1 MIGNI
6 ILVTG
11 IIILLSLFSIRIS
24 KKLEIPLLIMFLLI
38 GMLAGSEGIGKIYFD
53 NALVAQNLGT
63 VALMFIIFSGG
74 LETKKEDVKNSISPS
89 GTLATLGVLLT
100 AGLSGIAVYYLTNFT
115 LKEALLFS
123 AMVSSTDAA
132 AVMSI
137 LGDSK
142 LKKSVKSVVEI
153 ESGSND
159 PMAYAL
165 ILFLLSFFKENTNTS
180 IITGIIFLFKQIT
193 LGAFIGYL
201 FGLITLPLARYIKIV
216 REEFLTIHLIGILFI
231 CFGLATLLDGN
242 GFLAIYIASIMI
254 GNKQFNY
261 KLNSIRNMR
270 LITWFMQ
277 IGMFVM
283 LGLLVFPSQL
293 LDYILIGSLLSV
305 IMIIGIRI
313 ITVYTLL
320 WPFKFNNKEKFFIS
334 WAGLKGAVPII
345 FATMAITEGLPNAQ
359 GMFNLTFYIV
369 VFSVLLQGMTLKYV
383 GKKLNL
389 FEENSDEDKFIEIE
403 ELEELALKKM
413 ILDKNSQYVNQ
424 KIKELE
430 LPKGMLI
437 VSIKRENNYITP
449 KGDVTLLMGDT
460 LLFSQN

>member
-1 MIGNI
+1 MGVE
-6 ILVTG
+6 ILIAG

-24 KKLEIPLLIMFLLI
+24 KKLEIPLLIMFLLV
-38 GMLAGSEGIGKIYFD
+38 GMLAGSEGIGRIYFD

-63 VALMFIIFSGG
+63 IALMFIIFSGG
-74 LETKKEDVKNSISPS
+74 LETKKEDVKKSLYPS

-100 AGLSGIAVYYLTNFT
+100 AGLSGVAVYYLTDFT

-142 LKKSVKSVVEI
+142 LKKDIKSVVEI

-165 ILFLLSFFKENTNTS
+165 ILFLLSFFKEGESTS
-180 IITGIIFLFKQIT
+180 IVIGIIFLLKQIT
-193 LGAFIGYL
+193 LGAIIGYI
-201 FGLITLPLARYIKIV
+201 FGVVTLPLANYIKIV
-216 REEFLTIHLIGILFI
+216 REEFLTIHLIAILFI
-231 CFGLATLLDGN
+231 CFGLATVLDGN
-242 GFLAIYIASIMI
+242 GFLAIYIAGIMI
-254 GNKQFNY
+254 GNKKFNY

-293 LDYILIGSLLSV
+293 LGYIFIGSLLSV
-305 IMIIGIRI
+305 IMIIVIRMLV
-313 ITVYTLL
+313 VYSLL
-320 WPFKFNNKEKFFIS
+320 WPFKFNYKEKFFIS

-389 FEENSDEDKFIEIE
+389 FEEDQEEDKFIEVE

-413 ILDKNSQYVNQ
+413 ILDEQSEYVNK
-424 KIKELE
+424 KIRELE
-430 LPKGMLI
+430 LPQGMLI
-437 VSIKRENNYITP
+437 VSIKRDENYITP

>member
-1 MIGNI
+1 MGVE
-6 ILVTG
+6 ILIAG

-24 KKLEIPLLIMFLLI
+24 KKLEIPLLIMFLLV
-38 GMLAGSEGIGKIYFD
+38 GMLAGSEGIGRIYFD

-63 VALMFIIFSGG
+63 IALMFIIFSGG
-74 LETKKEDVKNSISPS
+74 LETKKEDVKKSLYPS

-100 AGLSGIAVYYLTNFT
+100 AGLSGVAVYYLTDFT

-142 LKKSVKSVVEI
+142 LKKDIKSVVEI

-165 ILFLLSFFKENTNTS
+165 ILFLLSFFKEGESTS
-180 IITGIIFLFKQIT
+180 IVTGIIFLLKQIT
-193 LGAFIGYL
+193 LGAIIGYI
-201 FGLITLPLARYIKIV
+201 FGLVTLPLANYIKIV
-216 REEFLTIHLIGILFI
+216 REEFLTIHLIAILFI
-231 CFGLATLLDGN
+231 CFGLATVLDGN
-242 GFLAIYIASIMI
+242 GFLAIYIAGIMI
-254 GNKQFNY
+254 GNKKFNY

-293 LDYILIGSLLSV
+293 LGYIFIGSLLSV
-305 IMIIGIRI
+305 IMIIVIRMFV
-313 ITVYTLL
+313 VYTLL
-320 WPFKFNNKEKFFIS
+320 WPFKFNYKEKFFIS

-389 FEENSDEDKFIEIE
+389 FEEDQEEDKFIEVE

-413 ILDKNSQYVNQ
+413 ILDEQSEYINK
-424 KIKELE
+424 KIRELE
-430 LPKGMLI
+430 LPQGMLI
-437 VSIKRENNYITP
+437 VSIKRDENYITP

>member
-1 MIGNI
+1 MGVE
-6 ILVTG
+6 ILIAG

-24 KKLEIPLLIMFLLI
+24 KKLEIPLLIMFLLV
-38 GMLAGSEGIGKIYFD
+38 GMLAGSEGIGRIYFD

-63 VALMFIIFSGG
+63 IALMFIIFSGG
-74 LETKKEDVKNSISPS
+74 LETKKEDVKKSLYPS

-100 AGLSGIAVYYLTNFT
+100 AGLSGVAVYYLTDFT
-115 LKEALLFS
+115 LKESLLFS

-142 LKKSVKSVVEI
+142 LKKDIKSVVEI

-165 ILFLLSFFKENTNTS
+165 ILFLLSFFKEGESTS
-180 IITGIIFLFKQIT
+180 IATGIIFLLKQIT
-193 LGAFIGYL
+193 LGAIIGYI
-201 FGLITLPLARYIKIV
+201 FGVVTLPLANYIKIV
-216 REEFLTIHLIGILFI
+216 REEFLTIHLIAILFI
-231 CFGLATLLDGN
+231 CFGLATVLDGN
-242 GFLAIYIASIMI
+242 GFLAIYIAGIMI
-254 GNKQFNY
+254 GNKKFNY

-293 LDYILIGSLLSV
+293 LGYIFIGSLLSV
-305 IMIIGIRI
+305 IMIIVIRMLV
-313 ITVYTLL
+313 VYSLL
-320 WPFKFNNKEKFFIS
+320 WPFKFNYKEKFFIS
-334 WAGLKGAVPII
+334 WAGLKGAVPIL

-389 FEENSDEDKFIEIE
+389 FEEDQEEDKFIEVE

-413 ILDKNSQYVNQ
+413 ILDEQSEYINK
-424 KIKELE
+424 KIRELE
-430 LPKGMLI
+430 LPQGMLI
-437 VSIKRENNYITP
+437 VSIKRDENYITP

>member
-1 MIGNI
+1 MGVE
-6 ILVTG
+6 ILIAG

-24 KKLEIPLLIMFLLI
+24 KKLEIPLLIMFLLV
-38 GMLAGSEGIGKIYFD
+38 GMLAGSEGIGRIYFD

-63 VALMFIIFSGG
+63 IALMFIIFSGG
-74 LETKKEDVKNSISPS
+74 LETKKEDVKKSLYPS

-100 AGLSGIAVYYLTNFT
+100 AGLSGVAVYYLTDFT

-142 LKKSVKSVVEI
+142 LKKDIKSVVEI

-165 ILFLLSFFKENTNTS
+165 ILFLLSFFKEGESTS
-180 IITGIIFLFKQIT
+180 IVTGIIFLLKQIT
-193 LGAFIGYL
+193 LGAIIGYI
-201 FGLITLPLARYIKIV
+201 FGVVTLPLANYIKIV
-216 REEFLTIHLIGILFI
+216 REEFLTIHLIAILFI
-231 CFGLATLLDGN
+231 CFGLATVLDGN
-242 GFLAIYIASIMI
+242 GFLAIYIAGIMI
-254 GNKQFNY
+254 GNKKFNY

-293 LDYILIGSLLSV
+293 LGYIFIGSLLSV
-305 IMIIGIRI
+305 IMIIVIRMFV
-313 ITVYTLL
+313 VYTLL
-320 WPFKFNNKEKFFIS
+320 WPFKFNYKEKFFIS

-389 FEENSDEDKFIEIE
+389 FEEDQEEDKFIEVE

-413 ILDKNSQYVNQ
+413 ILDEQSEYINK
-424 KIKELE
+424 KIRELE
-430 LPKGMLI
+430 LPQGMLI
-437 VSIKRENNYITP
+437 VSIKRDENYITP

>member
-1 MIGNI
+1 MGVE
-6 ILVTG
+6 ILIAG

-38 GMLAGSEGIGKIYFD
+38 GMLAGSEGIGRIYFD

-63 VALMFIIFSGG
+63 IALMFIIFSGG
-74 LETKKEDVKNSISPS
+74 LETKKEDVKKSLYPS

-100 AGLSGIAVYYLTNFT
+100 AGLSGVAVYYLTDFT

-142 LKKSVKSVVEI
+142 LKKDIKSVVEI

-165 ILFLLSFFKENTNTS
+165 ILFLLSFFKEGESTS
-180 IITGIIFLFKQIT
+180 IVTGIIFLLKQIT
-193 LGAFIGYL
+193 LGAIIGYI
-201 FGLITLPLARYIKIV
+201 FGVVTLPLANYIKIV
-216 REEFLTIHLIGILFI
+216 REEFLTIHLIAILFI
-231 CFGLATLLDGN
+231 CFGLATVLDGN
-242 GFLAIYIASIMI
+242 GFLAIYIAGIMI
-254 GNKQFNY
+254 GNKKFNY

-293 LDYILIGSLLSV
+293 LGYIFIGSLLSV
-305 IMIIGIRI
+305 IMIIVIRMLV
-313 ITVYTLL
+313 VYSLL
-320 WPFKFNNKEKFFIS
+320 WPFKFNYKEKFFIS

-389 FEENSDEDKFIEIE
+389 FEENQEEDKFIEIE

-413 ILDKNSQYVNQ
+413 ILDEQSEYVNK
-424 KIKELE
+424 KIRELE
-430 LPKGMLI
+430 LPQGMLI
-437 VSIKRENNYITP
+437 VSIKRDENYITP

>member
-1 MIGNI
+1 MEKF
-6 ILVTG
+6 ILIFG
-11 IIILLSLFSIRIS
+11 IILLISLFSIRIS
-24 KKLEIPLLIMFLLI
+24 KKLEIPLLIMFLLV
-38 GMLAGSEGIGKIYFD
+38 GMLAGSEGIGRIYFD

-63 VALMFIIFSGG
+63 IALMFIIFSGG
-74 LETKKEDVKNSISPS
+74 LETKKEDVKKSLYPS

-100 AGLSGIAVYYLTNFT
+100 AGLSGVAVYYLTDFT

-142 LKKSVKSVVEI
+142 LKKDIKSVVEI

-165 ILFLLSFFKENTNTS
+165 ILFLLSFFKEGESTS
-180 IITGIIFLFKQIT
+180 IVTGIIFLLKQIT
-193 LGAFIGYL
+193 LGAIIGYI
-201 FGLITLPLARYIKIV
+201 FGVVTLPLANYIKIV
-216 REEFLTIHLIGILFI
+216 REEFLTIHLIAILFI
-231 CFGLATLLDGN
+231 CFGLATVLDGN
-242 GFLAIYIASIMI
+242 GFLAIYIAGIMI
-254 GNKQFNY
+254 GNKKFNY

-293 LDYILIGSLLSV
+293 LGYIFIGSLLSV
-305 IMIIGIRI
+305 IMIIVIRMLV
-313 ITVYTLL
+313 VYSLL
-320 WPFKFNNKEKFFIS
+320 WPFKFNYKEKFFIS

-389 FEENSDEDKFIEIE
+389 FEEDQEEDKFIEIE

-413 ILDKNSQYVNQ
+413 ILDEQSEYVNK
-424 KIKELE
+424 KIRELE
-430 LPKGMLI
+430 LPQGMLI
-437 VSIKRENNYITP
+437 VSIKRDENYITP

>member
-1 MIGNI
+1 MGVE
-6 ILVTG
+6 ILIAG

-24 KKLEIPLLIMFLLI
+24 KKLEIPLLIMFLLV
-38 GMLAGSEGIGKIYFD
+38 GMLAGSEGIGRIYFD

-63 VALMFIIFSGG
+63 IALMFIIFSGG
-74 LETKKEDVKNSISPS
+74 LETKKEDVKKSLYPS

-100 AGLSGIAVYYLTNFT
+100 AGLSGVAVYYLTDFT

-142 LKKSVKSVVEI
+142 LKKDIKSVVEI

-165 ILFLLSFFKENTNTS
+165 ILFLLSFFKEGESTS
-180 IITGIIFLFKQIT
+180 IVTGIIFLLKQIT
-193 LGAFIGYL
+193 LGAIIGYI
-201 FGLITLPLARYIKIV
+201 FGVVTLPLANYIKIV
-216 REEFLTIHLIGILFI
+216 REEFLTIHLIAILFI
-231 CFGLATLLDGN
+231 CFGLATVLDGN
-242 GFLAIYIASIMI
+242 GFLAIYIAGIMI
-254 GNKQFNY
+254 GNKKFNY

-293 LDYILIGSLLSV
+293 LGYIFIGSLLSV
-305 IMIIGIRI
+305 IMIIVIRMLV
-313 ITVYTLL
+313 VYSLL
-320 WPFKFNNKEKFFIS
+320 WPFKFNYKEKFFIS

-389 FEENSDEDKFIEIE
+389 FEEDQEEDKFIEVE

-413 ILDKNSQYVNQ
+413 ILDEQSEYINK
-424 KIKELE
+424 KIRELE
-430 LPKGMLI
+430 LPQGMLI
-437 VSIKRENNYITP
+437 VSIKRDENYITP

>member
-1 MIGNI
+1 MGVEILVAGVI
-6 ILVTG
+6 IL
-11 IIILLSLFSIRIS
+11 ISLFSIRIS
-24 KKLEIPLLIMFLLI
+24 KKLEIPLLIMFLLV
-38 GMLAGSEGIGKIYFD
+38 GMLAGSEGVGRIYFD
-53 NALVAQNLGT
+53 NALVAQNIGT
-63 VALMFIIFSGG
+63 IALMFIIFSGG
-74 LETKKEDVKNSISPS
+74 LDTKKEDVKNSIYPS
-89 GTLATLGVLLT
+89 GILATLGVLLT
-100 AGLSGIAVYYLTNFT
+100 AGLSGVAVYYLTDFT

-142 LKKSVKSVVEI
+142 LKKDIKSVVEI

-165 ILFLLSFFKENTNTS
+165 ILFLLSFFKEGGDTS
-180 IITGIIFLFKQIT
+180 IVSGIIFLLKQIT
-193 LGAFIGYL
+193 LGAIIGYI
-201 FGLITLPLARYIKIV
+201 FGVVTLPLANYIKIV
-216 REEFLTIHLIGILFI
+216 REEFLTIHLIAILFI
-231 CFGLATLLDGN
+231 CFGLATVLDGN
-242 GFLAIYIASIMI
+242 GFLAIYITGIMV
-254 GNKQFNY
+254 GNKKFNY

-277 IGMFVM
+277 IGMFVI

-293 LDYILIGSLLSV
+293 LGYIFIGSLLSV
-305 IMIIGIRI
+305 IMIIGIRMVV
-313 ITVYTLL
+313 VYSLL
-320 WPFKFNNKEKFFIS
+320 WPFKFTNRERFFIS

-389 FEENSDEDKFIEIE
+389 FEDGEDEDRFIEVE

-413 ILDKNSQYVNQ
+413 VLDEHSEYINR

-430 LPKGMLI
+430 LPNGMLI
-437 VSIKRENNYITP
+437 VSIKRDDSYITP
-449 KGDVTLLMGDT
+449 KGDVILLMGDT

>member
-1 MIGNI
+1 MGVE
-6 ILVTG
+6 ILIAG

-24 KKLEIPLLIMFLLI
+24 KKLEIPLLIMFLLV
-38 GMLAGSEGIGKIYFD
+38 GMLAGSEGIGRIYFD

-63 VALMFIIFSGG
+63 IALMFIIFSGG
-74 LETKKEDVKNSISPS
+74 LETKKEDVKKSLYPS

-100 AGLSGIAVYYLTNFT
+100 AGLSGVAVYYLTDFT
-115 LKEALLFS
+115 LKESLLFS

-142 LKKSVKSVVEI
+142 LKKDIKSVVEI

-165 ILFLLSFFKENTNTS
+165 ILFLLSFFKEGESTS
-180 IITGIIFLFKQIT
+180 IVTGIIFLLKQIT
-193 LGAFIGYL
+193 LGAIIGYI
-201 FGLITLPLARYIKIV
+201 FGVVTLPLANYIKIV
-216 REEFLTIHLIGILFI
+216 REEFLTIHLIAILFI
-231 CFGLATLLDGN
+231 CFGLATVLDGN
-242 GFLAIYIASIMI
+242 GFLAIYIAGIMI
-254 GNKQFNY
+254 GNKKFNY

-293 LDYILIGSLLSV
+293 LGYIFIGSLLSV
-305 IMIIGIRI
+305 IMIIVIRMLV
-313 ITVYTLL
+313 VYSLL
-320 WPFKFNNKEKFFIS
+320 WPFKFNYKEKFFIS

-389 FEENSDEDKFIEIE
+389 FEEGQEEDKFIEIE

-413 ILDKNSQYVNQ
+413 ILDEQSEYVNK
-424 KIKELE
+424 KIRELE
-430 LPKGMLI
+430 LPQGMLI
-437 VSIKRENNYITP
+437 VSIKRDENYITP

>member
-1 MIGNI
+1 MGVEILVAGVI
-6 ILVTG
+6 IL
-11 IIILLSLFSIRIS
+11 ISLFSIRIS
-24 KKLEIPLLIMFLLI
+24 KKLEIPLLIMFLLV
-38 GMLAGSEGIGKIYFD
+38 GMLAGSEGVGRIYFD
-53 NALVAQNLGT
+53 NALVAQNIGT
-63 VALMFIIFSGG
+63 IALMFIIFSGG
-74 LETKKEDVKNSISPS
+74 LDTKKEDVKNSIYPS
-89 GTLATLGVLLT
+89 GILVTLGVLLT
-100 AGLSGIAVYYLTNFT
+100 AGLSGVAVYYLTDFT

-123 AMVSSTDAA
+123 AIVSSTDAA

-142 LKKSVKSVVEI
+142 LKKDIKSVVEI

-165 ILFLLSFFKENTNTS
+165 ILFLLSFFKEGGDTS
-180 IITGIIFLFKQIT
+180 IVSGIIFLLKQIT
-193 LGAFIGYL
+193 LGAIIGYI
-201 FGLITLPLARYIKIV
+201 FGVVTLPLANYIKIV
-216 REEFLTIHLIGILFI
+216 REEFLTIHLIAILFI
-231 CFGLATLLDGN
+231 CFGLATVLDGN
-242 GFLAIYIASIMI
+242 GFLAIYIAGIMI
-254 GNKQFNY
+254 GNKKFNY

-277 IGMFVM
+277 IGMFVI

-293 LDYILIGSLLSV
+293 LGYIFIGSLLSV
-305 IMIIGIRI
+305 IMIIGIRMVV
-313 ITVYTLL
+313 VYSLL
-320 WPFKFNNKEKFFIS
+320 WPFKFTNRERFFIS

-389 FEENSDEDKFIEIE
+389 FEDGEDEDRFIEVE

-413 ILDKNSQYVNQ
+413 VLDEHSEYINR

-430 LPKGMLI
+430 LPNGMLI
-437 VSIKRENNYITP
+437 VSIKRDDSYITP
-449 KGDVTLLMGDT
+449 KGDVILLMGDT

>member
-1 MIGNI
+1 MGVEILVAGVI
-6 ILVTG
+6 IL
-11 IIILLSLFSIRIS
+11 ISLFSIRIS
-24 KKLEIPLLIMFLLI
+24 KKLEIPLLIMFLLV
-38 GMLAGSEGIGKIYFD
+38 GMLAGSEGVGRIYFD
-53 NALVAQNLGT
+53 NALVAQNIGT
-63 VALMFIIFSGG
+63 IALMFIIFSGG
-74 LETKKEDVKNSISPS
+74 LDTKKGDVKNSIYPS
-89 GTLATLGVLLT
+89 GILATLGVLLT
-100 AGLSGIAVYYLTNFT
+100 AGLSGVAVYYLTDFT

-142 LKKSVKSVVEI
+142 LKKDIKSVVEI

-165 ILFLLSFFKENTNTS
+165 ILFLLSFFKEGGDTS
-180 IITGIIFLFKQIT
+180 IVSGIIFLLKQIT
-193 LGAFIGYL
+193 LGAIIGYI
-201 FGLITLPLARYIKIV
+201 FGVVTLPLANYIKIV
-216 REEFLTIHLIGILFI
+216 REEFLTIHLIAILFI
-231 CFGLATLLDGN
+231 CFGLATVLDGN
-242 GFLAIYIASIMI
+242 GFLAIYIAGIMV
-254 GNKQFNY
+254 GNKKFNY

-277 IGMFVM
+277 IGMFVI

-293 LDYILIGSLLSV
+293 LGYIFIGSLLSV
-305 IMIIGIRI
+305 IMIIGIRMVV
-313 ITVYTLL
+313 VYSLL
-320 WPFKFNNKEKFFIS
+320 WPFKFTNRERFFIS

-389 FEENSDEDKFIEIE
+389 FEDGEDEDRFIEVE

-413 ILDKNSQYVNQ
+413 VLDEHSEYINR

-430 LPKGMLI
+430 LPNGMLI
-437 VSIKRENNYITP
+437 VSIKRDDSYITP
-449 KGDVTLLMGDT
+449 KGDVILLMGDT

>member
-1 MIGNI
+1 MGVE
-6 ILVTG
+6 ILIAG

-24 KKLEIPLLIMFLLI
+24 KKLEIPLLIMFLLV
-38 GMLAGSEGIGKIYFD
+38 GMLAGSEGIGRIYFD

-63 VALMFIIFSGG
+63 IALMFIIFSGG
-74 LETKKEDVKNSISPS
+74 LETKKEDVKKSLYPS

-100 AGLSGIAVYYLTNFT
+100 AGLSGVAVYYLTDFT

-142 LKKSVKSVVEI
+142 LKKDIKSVVEI

-165 ILFLLSFFKENTNTS
+165 ILFLLSFFKEGESTS
-180 IITGIIFLFKQIT
+180 IVTGIIFLLKQIT
-193 LGAFIGYL
+193 LGAIIGYI
-201 FGLITLPLARYIKIV
+201 FGVVTLPLANYIKIV
-216 REEFLTIHLIGILFI
+216 REEFLTIHLIAILFI
-231 CFGLATLLDGN
+231 CFGLATVLDGN
-242 GFLAIYIASIMI
+242 GFLAIYIAGIMI
-254 GNKQFNY
+254 GNKKFNY

-293 LDYILIGSLLSV
+293 LGYIFIGSLLSV
-305 IMIIGIRI
+305 IMIIVIRMLV
-313 ITVYTLL
+313 VYSLL
-320 WPFKFNNKEKFFIS
+320 WPFNFNYKEKFFIS

-389 FEENSDEDKFIEIE
+389 FEEDQEEDKFIEIE

-413 ILDKNSQYVNQ
+413 ILDEQSEYVNK
-424 KIKELE
+424 KIRELE
-430 LPKGMLI
+430 LPQGMLI
-437 VSIKRENNYITP
+437 VSIKRDENYITP

>member
-1 MIGNI
+1 MGVE
-6 ILVTG
+6 ILIAG

-24 KKLEIPLLIMFLLI
+24 KKLEIPLLTMFLLV
-38 GMLAGSEGIGKIYFD
+38 GMLAGSEGIGRIYFD

-63 VALMFIIFSGG
+63 IALMFIIFSGG
-74 LETKKEDVKNSISPS
+74 LETKKEDVKKSLYPS

-100 AGLSGIAVYYLTNFT
+100 AGLSGVAVYYLTDFT

-142 LKKSVKSVVEI
+142 LKKDIKSVVEI

-165 ILFLLSFFKENTNTS
+165 ILFLLSFFKEGESTS
-180 IITGIIFLFKQIT
+180 IVTGIIFLLKQIT
-193 LGAFIGYL
+193 LGAIIGYI
-201 FGLITLPLARYIKIV
+201 FGVITLPLANYIKIV
-216 REEFLTIHLIGILFI
+216 REEFLTIHLIAILFI
-231 CFGLATLLDGN
+231 CFGLATVLDGN
-242 GFLAIYIASIMI
+242 GFLAIYIAGIMI
-254 GNKQFNY
+254 GNKKFNY

-293 LDYILIGSLLSV
+293 LGYIFIGSLLSV
-305 IMIIGIRI
+305 IMIIVIRMFV
-313 ITVYTLL
+313 VYTLL
-320 WPFKFNNKEKFFIS
+320 WPFKFNYKEKFFIS

-389 FEENSDEDKFIEIE
+389 FEEDQEEDKFIEVE

-413 ILDKNSQYVNQ
+413 ILDEQSEYINK
-424 KIKELE
+424 KIRELE
-430 LPKGMLI
+430 LPQGMLI
-437 VSIKRENNYITP
+437 VSIKRDENYITP

>member
-1 MIGNI
+1 MGVE
-6 ILVTG
+6 ILIAG

-24 KKLEIPLLIMFLLI
+24 KKLEIPLLIMFLLV
-38 GMLAGSEGIGKIYFD
+38 GMLAGSEGIGRIYFD

-63 VALMFIIFSGG
+63 IALMFIIFSGG
-74 LETKKEDVKNSISPS
+74 LETKKEDVKKSLYPS

-100 AGLSGIAVYYLTNFT
+100 AGLSGVAVYYLTDFT

-142 LKKSVKSVVEI
+142 LKKDIKSVVEI

-165 ILFLLSFFKENTNTS
+165 ILFLLSFFKEGESTS
-180 IITGIIFLFKQIT
+180 IVTGIIFLLKQIT
-193 LGAFIGYL
+193 LGAIIGYI
-201 FGLITLPLARYIKIV
+201 FGVVTLPLANYIKIV
-216 REEFLTIHLIGILFI
+216 REEFLTIHLIAILFI
-231 CFGLATLLDGN
+231 CFGLATVLDGN
-242 GFLAIYIASIMI
+242 GFLAIYIAGIMI
-254 GNKQFNY
+254 GNKKFNY

-293 LDYILIGSLLSV
+293 LGYIFIGSLLSV
-305 IMIIGIRI
+305 IMIIVIRMLV
-313 ITVYTLL
+313 VYSLL
-320 WPFKFNNKEKFFIS
+320 WPFKFNYKEKFFIS

-389 FEENSDEDKFIEIE
+389 FEEDQVEDKFIEIE

-413 ILDKNSQYVNQ
+413 ILDEQSEYVNK
-424 KIKELE
+424 KIRELE
-430 LPKGMLI
+430 LPQGMLI
-437 VSIKRENNYITP
+437 VSIKRDENYITP

>member
-1 MIGNI
+1 MGVE
-6 ILVTG
+6 ILIAG

-24 KKLEIPLLIMFLLI
+24 KKLEIPLLIMFLLV
-38 GMLAGSEGIGKIYFD
+38 GMLAGSEGIGRIYFD

-63 VALMFIIFSGG
+63 IALMFIIFSGG
-74 LETKKEDVKNSISPS
+74 LETKKEDVKKSLYPS

-100 AGLSGIAVYYLTNFT
+100 AGLSGVAVYYLTDFT
-115 LKEALLFS
+115 LKESLLFS

-142 LKKSVKSVVEI
+142 LKKDIKSVVEI

-165 ILFLLSFFKENTNTS
+165 ILFLLSFFKEGESTS
-180 IITGIIFLFKQIT
+180 IATGIIFLLKQIT
-193 LGAFIGYL
+193 LGAIIGYI
-201 FGLITLPLARYIKIV
+201 FGVVTLPLANYIKIV
-216 REEFLTIHLIGILFI
+216 REEFLTIHLIAILFI
-231 CFGLATLLDGN
+231 CFGLATVLDGN
-242 GFLAIYIASIMI
+242 GFLAIYIAGIMI
-254 GNKQFNY
+254 GNKKFNY

-293 LDYILIGSLLSV
+293 LGYIFIGSLLSV
-305 IMIIGIRI
+305 IMIIVIRMLV
-313 ITVYTLL
+313 VYSLL
-320 WPFKFNNKEKFFIS
+320 WPFKFNYKEKFFIS

-389 FEENSDEDKFIEIE
+389 FEEDQEEDKFIEIE

-413 ILDKNSQYVNQ
+413 ILDKQSEYVNK
-424 KIKELE
+424 KIRELE
-430 LPKGMLI
+430 LPQGMLI
-437 VSIKRENNYITP
+437 VSIKRDENYITP

>member
-1 MIGNI
+1 MGIEILVAGVI
-6 ILVTG
+6 IL
-11 IIILLSLFSIRIS
+11 ISLFSIRIS

-38 GMLAGSEGIGKIYFD
+38 GMLAGSEGVGKIYFD
-53 NALVAQNLGT
+53 NALVAQNIGT
-63 VALMFIIFSGG
+63 IALMFIIFSGG
-74 LETKKEDVKNSISPS
+74 LETKKEDVKKSIYPS
-89 GTLATLGVLLT
+89 GLLATLGVLLT
-100 AGLSGIAVYYLTNFT
+100 AILSGIAVYYLTDFT

-142 LKKSVKSVVEI
+142 LKKDIKSVVDI

-165 ILFLLSFFKENTNTS
+165 ILFLLSFFKMDGNTS
-180 IITGIIFLFKQIT
+180 IVGGIIFLLKQIV
-193 LGAFIGYL
+193 LGGVIGYL
-201 FGLITLPLARYIKIV
+201 FGLITLPLAKYIKIV
-216 REEFLTIHLIGILFI
+216 REEFLTIHLIAILFI
-231 CFGLATLLDGN
+231 CFGLATVLNGN
-242 GFLAIYIASIMI
+242 GFLAIYISAIMI
-254 GNKQFNY
+254 GNQKFNY

-283 LGLLVFPSQL
+283 LGLLVFPTQL
-293 LDYILIGSLLSV
+293 LSYILIGSLLSI
-305 IMIIGIRI
+305 IMIIIIRI
-313 ITVYTLL
+313 LVVYSLL
-320 WPFKFNNKEKFFIS
+320 WPFKFTSKEKFFIS

-359 GMFNLTFYIV
+359 SMFNLTFYIV
-369 VFSVLLQGMTLKYV
+369 VFSVLIQGMTLKYV

-389 FEENSDEDKFIEIE
+389 FEDNSEQDNLIEVE

-413 ILDKNSQYVNQ
+413 ILDENSEYIN
-424 KIKELE
+424 KLIRELE

-437 VSIKRENNYITP
+437 VSIKRDSSYITP
-449 KGDVTLLMGDT
+449 KGEVKLLLGDII
-460 LLFSQN
+460 LFSQN

>member
-1 MIGNI
+1 MGVE
-6 ILVTG
+6 ILIAG

-24 KKLEIPLLIMFLLI
+24 KKLEIPLLIMFLLV
-38 GMLAGSEGIGKIYFD
+38 GMLAGSEGIGRIYFD

-63 VALMFIIFSGG
+63 IALMFIIFSGG
-74 LETKKEDVKNSISPS
+74 LETKKEDVKKSLYPS

-100 AGLSGIAVYYLTNFT
+100 AGLSGVAVYYLTDFT

-142 LKKSVKSVVEI
+142 LKKDVKSVVEI

-165 ILFLLSFFKENTNTS
+165 ILFLLSFFKEGESTS
-180 IITGIIFLFKQIT
+180 IITGIIFLLKQIT
-193 LGAFIGYL
+193 LGAIIGYI
-201 FGLITLPLARYIKIV
+201 FGVVTLPLANYIKIV
-216 REEFLTIHLIGILFI
+216 REEFLTIHLIAILFI
-231 CFGLATLLDGN
+231 CFGLATVLDGN
-242 GFLAIYIASIMI
+242 GFLAIYIAGIMI
-254 GNKQFNY
+254 GNKKFNY

-293 LDYILIGSLLSV
+293 LGYIFIGSLLSV
-305 IMIIGIRI
+305 IMIIVIRMFV
-313 ITVYTLL
+313 VYSLL
-320 WPFKFNNKEKFFIS
+320 WPFKFNYKEKFFIS

-389 FEENSDEDKFIEIE
+389 FEEDQEEDKFIEVE

-413 ILDKNSQYVNQ
+413 ILDEQSEYVNK
-424 KIKELE
+424 KIRELE
-430 LPKGMLI
+430 LPQGMLI
-437 VSIKRENNYITP
+437 VSIKRDENYITP

>member
-1 MIGNI
+1 MGVEILVAGVI
-6 ILVTG
+6 IL
-11 IIILLSLFSIRIS
+11 ISLFSIRIS
-24 KKLEIPLLIMFLLI
+24 KKLEIPLLIMFLLV
-38 GMLAGSEGIGKIYFD
+38 GMLAGSEGVGRIYFD
-53 NALVAQNLGT
+53 NALVAQNIGT
-63 VALMFIIFSGG
+63 IALMFIIFSGG
-74 LETKKEDVKNSISPS
+74 LDTKKEDVKNSIYPS
-89 GTLATLGVLLT
+89 GILATLGVLLT
-100 AGLSGIAVYYLTNFT
+100 AGLSGVAVYYLTDFT

-142 LKKSVKSVVEI
+142 LKKDIKSVVEI

-165 ILFLLSFFKENTNTS
+165 ILFLLSFFKEGGDTS
-180 IITGIIFLFKQIT
+180 IVSGIIFLLKQIT
-193 LGAFIGYL
+193 LGAIIGYI
-201 FGLITLPLARYIKIV
+201 FGVVTLPLANYIKIV
-216 REEFLTIHLIGILFI
+216 REEFLTIHLIAILFI
-231 CFGLATLLDGN
+231 CFGLATVLDGN
-242 GFLAIYIASIMI
+242 GFLAIYIAGIMV
-254 GNKQFNY
+254 GNKKFNY

-277 IGMFVM
+277 IGMFVI

-293 LDYILIGSLLSV
+293 LGYIFIGSLLSV
-305 IMIIGIRI
+305 IMIIGIRMVV
-313 ITVYTLL
+313 VYSLL
-320 WPFKFNNKEKFFIS
+320 WPFKFTNRERFFIS

-389 FEENSDEDKFIEIE
+389 FEDGEDEDRFIEVE

-413 ILDKNSQYVNQ
+413 VLDEHSEYINR

-430 LPKGMLI
+430 LPNGMLI
-437 VSIKRENNYITP
+437 VSIKRDDSYITP
-449 KGDVTLLMGDT
+449 KGDVILLMGDT

>member
-1 MIGNI
+1 MGIEI
-6 ILVTG
+6 FVVG
-11 IIILLSLFSIRIS
+11 IIILISLFSIRIS

-38 GMLAGSEGIGKIYFD
+38 GMLAGSEGLGRIYFD
-53 NALVAQNLGT
+53 NALVAQNIGT
-63 VALMFIIFSGG
+63 IALMFIIFSGG
-74 LETKKEDVKNSISPS
+74 LETKKEDVKKSIYPS
-89 GTLATLGVLLT
+89 GVLATLGVLLT
-100 AGLSGIAVYYLTNFT
+100 AGLSGMAVYYLTDFT
-115 LKEALLFS
+115 LKESLLFS

-142 LKKSVKSVVEI
+142 LKKDVKSVVEI

-165 ILFLLSFFKENTNTS
+165 ILFLLSFFKEGQSTS
-180 IITGIIFLFKQIT
+180 IATGIIFLLKQIT
-193 LGAFIGYL
+193 LGAIIGYI
-201 FGLITLPLARYIKIV
+201 FGVVTLPLANYIKIV
-216 REEFLTIHLIGILFI
+216 REEFLTIHLIAMLFI
-231 CFGLATLLDGN
+231 CFGLATVLDGN
-242 GFLAIYIASIMI
+242 GFLAIYIAGIMI
-254 GNKQFNY
+254 GNKKFNY

-293 LDYILIGSLLSV
+293 LSYILIGSLLSV
-305 IMIIGIRI
+305 IMIICIRMLV
-313 ITVYTLL
+313 VYSLL
-320 WPFKFNNKEKFFIS
+320 WPFKFSYKEKFFIS

-383 GKKLNL
+383 GKKLDL
-389 FEENSDEDKFIEIE
+389 FEEEMEDEKFIEIE
-403 ELEELALKKM
+403 ELEELALKRM
-413 ILDKNSQYVNQ
+413 ILDERSDYINKR
-424 KIKELE
+424 IKELE
-430 LPKGMLI
+430 LPQGMLI
-437 VSIKRENNYITP
+437 VSIKRDDNYITP
-449 KGDVTLLMGDT
+449 KGDVVLLIGDI

>member
-1 MIGNI
+1 MGIE
-6 ILVTG
+6 ILIAG

-24 KKLEIPLLIMFLLI
+24 KKLEIPLLIMFLLV
-38 GMLAGSEGIGKIYFD
+38 GMLAGSEGIGRIYFD

-63 VALMFIIFSGG
+63 IALMFIIFSGG
-74 LETKKEDVKNSISPS
+74 LETKKEDVRKSLYPS
-89 GTLATLGVLLT
+89 GTLATVGVLLT
-100 AGLSGIAVYYLTNFT
+100 AGLSGVAVYYLTDFT

-142 LKKSVKSVVEI
+142 LKKDIKSVVEI

-165 ILFLLSFFKENTNTS
+165 ILFLLSFFKEGESTS
-180 IITGIIFLFKQIT
+180 IVTGIIFLLKQIT
-193 LGAFIGYL
+193 LGAIIGYI
-201 FGLITLPLARYIKIV
+201 FGVVTLPLANYIKIV
-216 REEFLTIHLIGILFI
+216 REEFLTIHLIAILFI
-231 CFGLATLLDGN
+231 CFGLATVLDGN
-242 GFLAIYIASIMI
+242 GFLAIYIAGIMI
-254 GNKQFNY
+254 GNKKFNY

-293 LDYILIGSLLSV
+293 LGHIFIGSLLSV
-305 IMIIGIRI
+305 IMIIVIRMLV
-313 ITVYTLL
+313 VYSLL
-320 WPFKFNNKEKFFIS
+320 WPFKFNYKEKFFIS

-389 FEENSDEDKFIEIE
+389 FEEDQEEDKFIEIE

-413 ILDKNSQYVNQ
+413 ILDEQSEYVNK
-424 KIKELE
+424 KIRELE
-430 LPKGMLI
+430 LPQGMLI
-437 VSIKRENNYITP
+437 VSIKRDENYITP

>member
-1 MIGNI
+1 MGVE
-6 ILVTG
+6 ILIAG
-11 IIILLSLFSIRIS
+11 IIILLSLLSIRIS
-24 KKLEIPLLIMFLLI
+24 KKLEIPLLIMFLLV
-38 GMLAGSEGIGKIYFD
+38 GMLAGSEGIGRIYFD

-63 VALMFIIFSGG
+63 IALMFIIFSGG
-74 LETKKEDVKNSISPS
+74 LETKKGDVKKSLYPS

-100 AGLSGIAVYYLTNFT
+100 AGLSGVAVYYLTDFT

-142 LKKSVKSVVEI
+142 LKKDIKSVVEI

-165 ILFLLSFFKENTNTS
+165 ILFLLSFFKEGESTS
-180 IITGIIFLFKQIT
+180 IVTGIIFLLKQIT
-193 LGAFIGYL
+193 LGAIIGYI
-201 FGLITLPLARYIKIV
+201 FGVVTLPLANYIKIV
-216 REEFLTIHLIGILFI
+216 REEFLTIHLIAILFI
-231 CFGLATLLDGN
+231 CFGLATVLDGN
-242 GFLAIYIASIMI
+242 GFLAIYIAGIMI
-254 GNKQFNY
+254 GNKKFNY

-293 LDYILIGSLLSV
+293 LGYIFIGSLLSV
-305 IMIIGIRI
+305 IMIIVIRMLV
-313 ITVYTLL
+313 VYSLL
-320 WPFKFNNKEKFFIS
+320 WPFKFNYKEKFFIS

-389 FEENSDEDKFIEIE
+389 
-403 ELEELALKKM
+403 
-413 ILDKNSQYVNQ
+413 
-424 KIKELE
+424 
-430 LPKGMLI
+430 
-437 VSIKRENNYITP
+437 
-449 KGDVTLLMGDT
+449 
-460 LLFSQN
+460 

>member
-1 MIGNI
+1 MGVE
-6 ILVTG
+6 ILIAG

-24 KKLEIPLLIMFLLI
+24 KKLEIPLLIMFLLV
-38 GMLAGSEGIGKIYFD
+38 GMLAGSEGIGRIYFD

-63 VALMFIIFSGG
+63 IALMFIIFSGG
-74 LETKKEDVKNSISPS
+74 LETKKEDVKKSLYPS

-100 AGLSGIAVYYLTNFT
+100 AGLSGVAVYYLTDFT
-115 LKEALLFS
+115 LKESLLFS

-142 LKKSVKSVVEI
+142 LKKDIKSVVEI

-165 ILFLLSFFKENTNTS
+165 ILFLLSFFKEGESTS
-180 IITGIIFLFKQIT
+180 IATGIIFLLKQIT
-193 LGAFIGYL
+193 LGAIIGYI
-201 FGLITLPLARYIKIV
+201 FGVVTLPLANYIKIV
-216 REEFLTIHLIGILFI
+216 REEFLTIHLIAILFI
-231 CFGLATLLDGN
+231 CFGLATVLDGN
-242 GFLAIYIASIMI
+242 GFLAIYIAGIMI
-254 GNKQFNY
+254 GNKKFNY

-293 LDYILIGSLLSV
+293 LGYIFIGSLLSV
-305 IMIIGIRI
+305 IMIIVIRMLV
-313 ITVYTLL
+313 VYSLL
-320 WPFKFNNKEKFFIS
+320 WPFKFNYKEKFFIS

-389 FEENSDEDKFIEIE
+389 FEEDQEEDKFIEVE

-413 ILDKNSQYVNQ
+413 ILDEQSEYINK
-424 KIKELE
+424 KIRELE
-430 LPKGMLI
+430 LPQGMLI
-437 VSIKRENNYITP
+437 VSIKRDENYITP
-449 KGDVTLLMGDT
+449 KGDVTLLMRDT

>member
-1 MIGNI
+1 MGIEILIAGI
-6 ILVTG
+6 IL
-11 IIILLSLFSIRIS
+11 LLSLFSMRIS
-24 KKLEIPLLIMFLLI
+24 KKFEIPLLIMFLLV

-53 NALVAQNLGT
+53 NAVITQNLGT
-63 VALMFIIFSGG
+63 IALMFIIFTGG
-74 LETKKEDVKNSISPS
+74 LDTNKEDVKKALYPS
-89 GTLATLGVLLT
+89 GILATLGVLLT
-100 AGLSGIAVYYLTNFT
+100 AALSGVAVYYLTNFT

-137 LGDSK
+137 LGDMK
-142 LKKSVKSVVEI
+142 LKKDVKTVIEI

-165 ILFLLSFFKENTNTS
+165 ILFLLSFFKVGESTP
-180 IITGIIFLFKQIT
+180 ILMGVFFLFKQLI
-193 LGAFIGYL
+193 LGAIVGYI
-201 FGLITLPLARYIKIV
+201 FGVIAIPLANYIKIV
-216 REEFLTIHLIGILFI
+216 REEFLTIHLIAILFI
-231 CFGLATLLDGN
+231 CFGLATILEGN
-242 GFLAIYIASIMI
+242 GFLAVYFTGIMI
-254 GNKQFNY
+254 GNKKFNY
-261 KLNSIRNMR
+261 KLNSLRNMR

-293 LDYILIGSLLSV
+293 LGYIFIGSLLAV
-305 IMIIGIRI
+305 IMIIVVRI
-313 ITVYTLL
+313 VVVYSLL
-320 WPFKFNNKEKFFIS
+320 WPFKFNCKEKFFIS

-345 FATMAITEGLPNAQ
+345 FTTMAATEGLSNAQ
-359 GMFNLTFYIV
+359 EIFNLTFYIV
-369 VFSVLLQGMTLKYV
+369 VFSVLLQGMSLKYV
-383 GKKLNL
+383 GKRLNL
-389 FEENSDEDKFIEIE
+389 FEDEKEDDRVIELE

-413 ILDKNSQYVNQ
+413 ILDKNSEYINK

-437 VSIKRENNYITP
+437 VSIKRAENYITP

>member
-1 MIGNI
+1 MGVE
-6 ILVTG
+6 ILIAG

-24 KKLEIPLLIMFLLI
+24 KKLEIPLLIMFLLV
-38 GMLAGSEGIGKIYFD
+38 GMLAGSEGIGRIYFD

-63 VALMFIIFSGG
+63 IALMFIIFSGG
-74 LETKKEDVKNSISPS
+74 LETKKEDVKKSLYPS

-100 AGLSGIAVYYLTNFT
+100 AGLSGVAVYYLTDFT

-142 LKKSVKSVVEI
+142 LKKDIKSVVEI

-165 ILFLLSFFKENTNTS
+165 ILFLLSFFKEGESTS
-180 IITGIIFLFKQIT
+180 IVTGIIFLLKQIT
-193 LGAFIGYL
+193 LGAIIGYI
-201 FGLITLPLARYIKIV
+201 FGVITLPLANYIKIV
-216 REEFLTIHLIGILFI
+216 REEFLTIHLIAILFI
-231 CFGLATLLDGN
+231 CFGLATVLDGN
-242 GFLAIYIASIMI
+242 GFLAIYIAGIMI
-254 GNKQFNY
+254 GNKKFNY

-293 LDYILIGSLLSV
+293 LGYIFIGSLLSV
-305 IMIIGIRI
+305 IMIIVIRMLV
-313 ITVYTLL
+313 VYSLL
-320 WPFKFNNKEKFFIS
+320 WPFKFNYKEKFFIS

-389 FEENSDEDKFIEIE
+389 FEEDQEEDKFIEIE

-413 ILDKNSQYVNQ
+413 ILDEQSEYVNK
-424 KIKELE
+424 KIRELE
-430 LPKGMLI
+430 LPQGMLI
-437 VSIKRENNYITP
+437 VSIKRDENYITP

>member
-1 MIGNI
+1 MGVE
-6 ILVTG
+6 ILIAG
-11 IIILLSLFSIRIS
+11 IIILLSLLSIRIS
-24 KKLEIPLLIMFLLI
+24 KKLEIPLLIMFLLV
-38 GMLAGSEGIGKIYFD
+38 GMLAGSEGIGRIYFD

-63 VALMFIIFSGG
+63 IALMFIIFSGG
-74 LETKKEDVKNSISPS
+74 LETKKGDVKKSLYPS

-100 AGLSGIAVYYLTNFT
+100 AGLSGVAVYYLTDFT

-142 LKKSVKSVVEI
+142 LKKDIKSVVEI

-165 ILFLLSFFKENTNTS
+165 ILFLLSFFKEGESTS
-180 IITGIIFLFKQIT
+180 IVTGIIFLLKQIT
-193 LGAFIGYL
+193 LGAIIGYI
-201 FGLITLPLARYIKIV
+201 FGVVTLPLANYIKIV
-216 REEFLTIHLIGILFI
+216 REEFLTIHLIAILFI
-231 CFGLATLLDGN
+231 CFGLATVLDGN
-242 GFLAIYIASIMI
+242 GFLAIYIAGIMI
-254 GNKQFNY
+254 GNKKFNY

-293 LDYILIGSLLSV
+293 LGYIFIGSLLSV
-305 IMIIGIRI
+305 IMIIVIRMLV
-313 ITVYTLL
+313 VYSLL
-320 WPFKFNNKEKFFIS
+320 WPFKFNYKEKFFIS

-369 VFSVLLQGMTLKYV
+369 V
-383 GKKLNL
+383 
-389 FEENSDEDKFIEIE
+389 
-403 ELEELALKKM
+403 
-413 ILDKNSQYVNQ
+413 
-424 KIKELE
+424 
-430 LPKGMLI
+430 
-437 VSIKRENNYITP
+437 
-449 KGDVTLLMGDT
+449 
-460 LLFSQN
+460 

>member
-1 MIGNI
+1 MGVE
-6 ILVTG
+6 ILIAG

-24 KKLEIPLLIMFLLI
+24 KKLEIPLLIMFLLV
-38 GMLAGSEGIGKIYFD
+38 GMLAGSEGIGRIYFD

-63 VALMFIIFSGG
+63 IALMFIIFSGG
-74 LETKKEDVKNSISPS
+74 LETKKEDVKKSLYPS

-100 AGLSGIAVYYLTNFT
+100 AGLSGVAVYYLTDFT
-115 LKEALLFS
+115 LKESLLFS

-142 LKKSVKSVVEI
+142 LKKDIKSVVEI

-165 ILFLLSFFKENTNTS
+165 ILFLLSFFKEGESTS
-180 IITGIIFLFKQIT
+180 IATGIIFLLKQIT
-193 LGAFIGYL
+193 LGAIIGYI
-201 FGLITLPLARYIKIV
+201 FGVVTLPLANYIKIV
-216 REEFLTIHLIGILFI
+216 REEFLTIHLIAILFI
-231 CFGLATLLDGN
+231 CFGLATVLDGN
-242 GFLAIYIASIMI
+242 GFLAIYIAGIMI
-254 GNKQFNY
+254 GNKKFNY

-293 LDYILIGSLLSV
+293 LGYIFIGSLLSV
-305 IMIIGIRI
+305 IMIIVIRMLV
-313 ITVYTLL
+313 VYSLL
-320 WPFKFNNKEKFFIS
+320 WPFKFNYKEKFFIS

-389 FEENSDEDKFIEIE
+389 FEEDQEEDKFIEIE

-413 ILDKNSQYVNQ
+413 ILDEQSEYVNK
-424 KIKELE
+424 KIRELE
-430 LPKGMLI
+430 LPQGMLI
-437 VSIKRENNYITP
+437 VSIKRDENYITP
-449 KGDVTLLMGDT
+449 KGDVILLMGDT

>member
-1 MIGNI
+1 MGIE
-6 ILVTG
+6 ILVAG
-11 IIILLSLFSIRIS
+11 IIILISLFSIRIS
-24 KKLEIPLLIMFLLI
+24 KKLEIPLLIMFLLV
-38 GMLAGSEGIGKIYFD
+38 GMLAGSEGLGKIYFD
-53 NALVAQNLGT
+53 NALVAQNIGT
-63 VALMFIIFSGG
+63 IALMFIIFSGG
-74 LETKKEDVKNSISPS
+74 LETKKEDVKKSIYPS
-89 GTLATLGVLLT
+89 GILATLGVLLT
-100 AGLSGIAVYYLTNFT
+100 AGLSGIAVYYLTDFT

-142 LKKSVKSVVEI
+142 LKKDIKSVVEI

-165 ILFLLSFFKENTNTS
+165 ILFLLSFFREGENTS
-180 IITGIIFLFKQIT
+180 AVIGIIFLLKQIT
-193 LGAFIGYL
+193 LGAIIGYI
-201 FGLITLPLARYIKIV
+201 FGVITLPLANYIKIV
-216 REEFLTIHLIGILFI
+216 REEFLTIHLIAVLFI
-231 CFGLATLLDGN
+231 CFGLATVLDGN
-242 GFLAIYIASIMI
+242 GFLAIYISGIMI
-254 GNKQFNY
+254 GNKKFNY

-293 LDYILIGSLLSV
+293 LGYILVGSLLSI
-305 IMIIGIRI
+305 IMIIVIRMVV
-313 ITVYTLL
+313 VYTLL
-320 WPFKFNNKEKFFIS
+320 WPFKFNCKEKFFIS

-389 FEENSDEDKFIEIE
+389 FEEDVEEDKFIEVE

-413 ILDKNSQYVNQ
+413 ILDEKSEYIN
-424 KIKELE
+424 KRIKELE
-430 LPKGMLI
+430 LPQGMLI
-437 VSIKRENNYITP
+437 VSIKRDESYITP
-449 KGDVTLLMGDT
+449 KGEVILLMGDI

>member
-1 MIGNI
+1 MGVE
-6 ILVTG
+6 ILIAG
-11 IIILLSLFSIRIS
+11 IIVLLSLFSIRIS
-24 KKLEIPLLIMFLLI
+24 KKLEIPLLIMFLLV
-38 GMLAGSEGIGKIYFD
+38 GMLAGSEGIGRIYFD

-63 VALMFIIFSGG
+63 IALMFIIFSGG
-74 LETKKEDVKNSISPS
+74 LETKKEDVKKSLYPS

-100 AGLSGIAVYYLTNFT
+100 AGLSGVAVYYLTDFT
-115 LKEALLFS
+115 LKESLLFS

-142 LKKSVKSVVEI
+142 LKKDIKSVVEI

-165 ILFLLSFFKENTNTS
+165 ILFLLSFFKEGESTS
-180 IITGIIFLFKQIT
+180 IVTGIIFLLKQIT
-193 LGAFIGYL
+193 LGAIIGYI
-201 FGLITLPLARYIKIV
+201 FGVVTLPLANYIKIV
-216 REEFLTIHLIGILFI
+216 REEFLTIHLIAILFI
-231 CFGLATLLDGN
+231 CFGLATVLDGN
-242 GFLAIYIASIMI
+242 GFLAIYIAGIMI
-254 GNKQFNY
+254 GNKKFNY

-293 LDYILIGSLLSV
+293 LGYIFIGSLLSV
-305 IMIIGIRI
+305 IMIIVIRMLV
-313 ITVYTLL
+313 VYSLL
-320 WPFKFNNKEKFFIS
+320 WPFKFNHKEKFFIS

-389 FEENSDEDKFIEIE
+389 FEEDQEEDKFIEIE

-413 ILDKNSQYVNQ
+413 ILDEQSEYVNK
-424 KIKELE
+424 KIRELE
-430 LPKGMLI
+430 LPQGMLI
-437 VSIKRENNYITP
+437 VSIKRDENYITP

>member
-1 MIGNI
+1 MGVE
-6 ILVTG
+6 ILIAG

-24 KKLEIPLLIMFLLI
+24 KKLEIPLLIMFLLV
-38 GMLAGSEGIGKIYFD
+38 GMLAGSEGIGRIYFD

-63 VALMFIIFSGG
+63 IALMFIIFSGG
-74 LETKKEDVKNSISPS
+74 LETKKEDVKKSLYPS

-100 AGLSGIAVYYLTNFT
+100 AGLSGVAVYYLTDFT

-142 LKKSVKSVVEI
+142 LKKDIKSVVEI

-165 ILFLLSFFKENTNTS
+165 ILFLLSFFKEGESTS
-180 IITGIIFLFKQIT
+180 IVTGIIFLLKQIT
-193 LGAFIGYL
+193 LGAIIGYI
-201 FGLITLPLARYIKIV
+201 FGVVTLPLANYIKIV
-216 REEFLTIHLIGILFI
+216 REEFLTIHLIAILFI
-231 CFGLATLLDGN
+231 CFGLATVLDGN
-242 GFLAIYIASIMI
+242 GFLAIYIAGIMI
-254 GNKQFNY
+254 GNKKFNY

-293 LDYILIGSLLSV
+293 LGYIFIGSLLSV
-305 IMIIGIRI
+305 IMIIVIRI
-313 ITVYTLL
+313 LVVYSLL
-320 WPFKFNNKEKFFIS
+320 WPFKFNYKEKFFIS

-389 FEENSDEDKFIEIE
+389 FEENQEEDKFIEIE

-413 ILDKNSQYVNQ
+413 ILDEQSEYVNK
-424 KIKELE
+424 KIRELE
-430 LPKGMLI
+430 LPQGMLI
-437 VSIKRENNYITP
+437 VSIKRDENYITP

>member
-1 MIGNI
+1 MGVE
-6 ILVTG
+6 ILIAG

-24 KKLEIPLLIMFLLI
+24 KKLEIPLLIMFLLV
-38 GMLAGSEGIGKIYFD
+38 GMLAGSEGIGRIYFD

-63 VALMFIIFSGG
+63 IALMFIIFSGG
-74 LETKKEDVKNSISPS
+74 LETKKEDVKKSLYPS

-100 AGLSGIAVYYLTNFT
+100 AGLSGVAVYYLTDFT

-142 LKKSVKSVVEI
+142 LKKDIKSVVEI

-165 ILFLLSFFKENTNTS
+165 ILFLLSFFKEGESTS
-180 IITGIIFLFKQIT
+180 IITGIIFLLKQIT
-193 LGAFIGYL
+193 LGAIIGYI
-201 FGLITLPLARYIKIV
+201 FGVVTLPLANYIKIV
-216 REEFLTIHLIGILFI
+216 REEFLTIHLIAILFI
-231 CFGLATLLDGN
+231 CFGLATVLDGN
-242 GFLAIYIASIMI
+242 GFLAIYIAGIMI
-254 GNKQFNY
+254 GNKKFNY

-293 LDYILIGSLLSV
+293 LGYIFIGSLLSV
-305 IMIIGIRI
+305 IMIIVIRMFV
-313 ITVYTLL
+313 VYTLL
-320 WPFKFNNKEKFFIS
+320 WPFKFNYKEKFFIS

-389 FEENSDEDKFIEIE
+389 FEEDQEEDKFIEVE

-413 ILDKNSQYVNQ
+413 ILDEQSEYINK
-424 KIKELE
+424 KIRELE
-430 LPKGMLI
+430 LPQGMLI
-437 VSIKRENNYITP
+437 VSIKRDENYITP

>member
-1 MIGNI
+1 MGVE
-6 ILVTG
+6 ILIAG

-24 KKLEIPLLIMFLLI
+24 KKLEIPLLIMFLLV
-38 GMLAGSEGIGKIYFD
+38 GMLAGSEGIGRIYFD

-63 VALMFIIFSGG
+63 IALMFIIFSGG
-74 LETKKEDVKNSISPS
+74 LETKKEDVKKSLYPS

-100 AGLSGIAVYYLTNFT
+100 AGLSGVAVYYLTDFT

-142 LKKSVKSVVEI
+142 LKKDIKSVVEI

-165 ILFLLSFFKENTNTS
+165 ILFLLSFFKEGESTS
-180 IITGIIFLFKQIT
+180 IVTGIIFLLKQIT
-193 LGAFIGYL
+193 LGAIIGYI
-201 FGLITLPLARYIKIV
+201 FGVVTLPLANYIKIV
-216 REEFLTIHLIGILFI
+216 REEFLTIHLIAILFI
-231 CFGLATLLDGN
+231 CFGLATVLDGN
-242 GFLAIYIASIMI
+242 GFLAIYIAGIMI
-254 GNKQFNY
+254 GNKKFNY

-293 LDYILIGSLLSV
+293 LGYIFIGSLLSV
-305 IMIIGIRI
+305 IMIIVIRMLV
-313 ITVYTLL
+313 VYSLL
-320 WPFKFNNKEKFFIS
+320 WPFKFNYKENFFIS

-389 FEENSDEDKFIEIE
+389 FEEDQEEDKFIEIE

-413 ILDKNSQYVNQ
+413 ILDEQSEYVNK
-424 KIKELE
+424 KIRELE
-430 LPKGMLI
+430 LPQGMLI
-437 VSIKRENNYITP
+437 VSIKRDENYITP

>member
-1 MIGNI
+1 MGVE
-6 ILVTG
+6 ILIAG

-24 KKLEIPLLIMFLLI
+24 KKLEIPLLIMFLLV
-38 GMLAGSEGIGKIYFD
+38 GMLAGSEGIGRIYFD

-63 VALMFIIFSGG
+63 IALMFIIFSGG
-74 LETKKEDVKNSISPS
+74 LETKKEDVKKSLYPS

-100 AGLSGIAVYYLTNFT
+100 AGLSGVAVYYLTDFT
-115 LKEALLFS
+115 LKESLLFS

-142 LKKSVKSVVEI
+142 LKKDIKSVVEI

-165 ILFLLSFFKENTNTS
+165 ILFLLSFFKEGESTS
-180 IITGIIFLFKQIT
+180 IVTGIIFLLKQIT
-193 LGAFIGYL
+193 LGAIIGYI
-201 FGLITLPLARYIKIV
+201 FGVVTLPLANYIKIV
-216 REEFLTIHLIGILFI
+216 REEFLTIHLIAILFI
-231 CFGLATLLDGN
+231 CFGLATVLDGN
-242 GFLAIYIASIMI
+242 GFLAIYIVGIMI
-254 GNKQFNY
+254 GNKKFNY

-293 LDYILIGSLLSV
+293 LGYIFIGSLLSV
-305 IMIIGIRI
+305 IMIIVIRMLV
-313 ITVYTLL
+313 VYSLL
-320 WPFKFNNKEKFFIS
+320 WPFKFNYKEKFFIS

-389 FEENSDEDKFIEIE
+389 FEEDQEEDKFIEIE

-413 ILDKNSQYVNQ
+413 ILDKQSEYVNK
-424 KIKELE
+424 KIRELE
-430 LPKGMLI
+430 LPQGMLI
-437 VSIKRENNYITP
+437 VSIKRDENYITP

>member
-1 MIGNI
+1 MGVE
-6 ILVTG
+6 ILIAG

-24 KKLEIPLLIMFLLI
+24 KKLEIPLLIMFLLV
-38 GMLAGSEGIGKIYFD
+38 GMLAGSEGIGRIYFD

-63 VALMFIIFSGG
+63 IALMFIIFSGG
-74 LETKKEDVKNSISPS
+74 LETKKEDVKKSLYPS

-100 AGLSGIAVYYLTNFT
+100 AGLSGVAVYYLTDFT

-142 LKKSVKSVVEI
+142 LKKDIKSVVEI

-165 ILFLLSFFKENTNTS
+165 ILFLLSFFKEGESTS
-180 IITGIIFLFKQIT
+180 IVTGIIFLLKQIT
-193 LGAFIGYL
+193 LGAIIGYI
-201 FGLITLPLARYIKIV
+201 FGVVTLPLANYIKIV
-216 REEFLTIHLIGILFI
+216 REEFLTIHLIAILFI
-231 CFGLATLLDGN
+231 CFGLATVLDGN
-242 GFLAIYIASIMI
+242 GFLAIYIAGIMI
-254 GNKQFNY
+254 GNKKFNY

-293 LDYILIGSLLSV
+293 LGYIFIGSLLSV
-305 IMIIGIRI
+305 IMIIVIRMLV
-313 ITVYTLL
+313 VYSLL
-320 WPFKFNNKEKFFIS
+320 WSFKFNYKEKFFIS

-389 FEENSDEDKFIEIE
+389 FEENQEEDKFIEIE

-413 ILDKNSQYVNQ
+413 ILDEQSEYVNK
-424 KIKELE
+424 KIRELE
-430 LPKGMLI
+430 LPQGMLI
-437 VSIKRENNYITP
+437 VSIKRDENYITP

>member
-1 MIGNI
+1 MGVE
-6 ILVTG
+6 ILIAG

-24 KKLEIPLLIMFLLI
+24 KKLEIPLLIMFLLV
-38 GMLAGSEGIGKIYFD
+38 GMLAGSEGIGRIYFD

-63 VALMFIIFSGG
+63 IALMFIIFSGG
-74 LETKKEDVKNSISPS
+74 LETKKEDVKKSLYPS
-89 GTLATLGVLLT
+89 GILATLGVLLT
-100 AGLSGIAVYYLTNFT
+100 AGLSGVAVYYLTDFT

-142 LKKSVKSVVEI
+142 LKKDIKSVVEI

-165 ILFLLSFFKENTNTS
+165 ILFLLSFFKEGESTS
-180 IITGIIFLFKQIT
+180 IVTGIIFLLKQIT
-193 LGAFIGYL
+193 LGAIIGYI
-201 FGLITLPLARYIKIV
+201 FGVVTLPLANYIKIV
-216 REEFLTIHLIGILFI
+216 REEFLTIHLIAILFI
-231 CFGLATLLDGN
+231 CFGLATVLDGN
-242 GFLAIYIASIMI
+242 GFLAIYIAGIMI
-254 GNKQFNY
+254 GNKKFNY

-293 LDYILIGSLLSV
+293 LGYIFIGSLLSV
-305 IMIIGIRI
+305 IMIIVIRMFV
-313 ITVYTLL
+313 VYTLL
-320 WPFKFNNKEKFFIS
+320 WPFKFNYKEKFFIS

-389 FEENSDEDKFIEIE
+389 FEEDQEEDKFIEVE

-413 ILDKNSQYVNQ
+413 ILDEQSEYINK
-424 KIKELE
+424 KIRELE
-430 LPKGMLI
+430 LPQGMLI
-437 VSIKRENNYITP
+437 VSIKRDENYITP